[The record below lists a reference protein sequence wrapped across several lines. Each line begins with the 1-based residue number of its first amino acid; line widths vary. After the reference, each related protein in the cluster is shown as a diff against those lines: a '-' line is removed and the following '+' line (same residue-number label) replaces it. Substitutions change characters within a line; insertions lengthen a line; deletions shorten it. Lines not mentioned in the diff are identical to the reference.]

1 MRFNTL
7 LPCDMGLSLSGV
19 MLDGMLVA
27 EGGDSA
33 VPLTLSW
40 LKAAWGASDFQT

>member
-1 MRFNTL
+1 MS
-7 LPCDMGLSLSGV
+7 CDMGLSLCGV
-19 MLDGMLVA
+19 VLDGMLVA

-33 VPLTLSW
+33 VPLTVPW